1 MLEGLID
8 YFKKLSKIDENQILH
23 DVLQDATLQAQ
34 IIDLNQ
40 HQLYDEGIQADGTET
55 GQYAIKTIQYKQ
67 AYGDSR
73 GVPGNTSHI
82 TGNDTGQTYDS
93 MRVQNMPDRFEIV
106 ADDRNHFFDREPDGL
121 GLTNESID
129 EIVPEIKDGIIE
141 KIQEAIARKKN

>member
-23 DVLQDATLQAQ
+23 DILEDKTLQAQ

-40 HQLYDEGIQADGTET
+40 HQLYDEGLQADGTET
-55 GQYAIKTIQYKQ
+55 GQYALKTIQYKQ

-93 MRVQNMPDRFEIV
+93 MKVQNMPDQFLIT
-106 ADDRNHFFDREPDGL
+106 ADDRNHFFDREPEGL
-121 GLTNESID
+121 GLTEESLNEI
-129 EIVPEIKDGIIE
+129 IPEIKNEFIAKVRKAIE
-141 KIQEAIARKKN
+141 R

>member
-1 MLEGLID
+1 MLEGLIE

-23 DVLQDATLQAQ
+23 DILEDKTLQAQ

-55 GQYAIKTIQYKQ
+55 GQYALKTIQYKQ

-73 GVPGNTSHI
+73 GIPGNTSHI

-93 MRVQNMPDRFEIV
+93 MKVQNMPDSFLITAE
-106 ADDRNHFFDREPDGL
+106 DRNDFFAREPEGL

-129 EIVPEIKDGIIE
+129 EIIPEIKDEFIKKVRKAIE
-141 KIQEAIARKKN
+141 R